1 MTMQAR
7 QIPLRHSHLS
17 IADGVAEFTHQ
28 RPASRNALTLE
39 MRQDYHDML
48 DCVEGDRSIRALI
61 LTGSGGSF
69 CAGGDLKSIQG
80 IFSNPDASA
89 RAPEAMRRRLQD
101 IHKWLRRL
109 RDLEIPVIAA
119 VDGPAAG
126 AGFSLALAADF
137 VLASERAS
145 FCMSFA
151 KVGLL
156 PDLGSLYALPRA
168 VGMMLAKE
176 LMFTGRRLEVIDA
189 KRRGIV
195 HAIHPTDRLGEEARR
210 FARRF
215 VAAPQE
221 ALALMKRA
229 LNRTFESSYDTLLDL
244 ECQAQALASAVPYY
258 AEAVDAFLNGKP
270 ARFDW
275 DRDSEA

>member
-1 MTMQAR
+1 MQAQ
-7 QIPLRHSHLS
+7 QIPLRHAQLC
-17 IADGVAEFTHQ
+17 IADGVAEFIHQ
-28 RPASRNALTLE
+28 RPASRNALSLE

-48 DCVEGDRSIRALI
+48 DHVEADRDIRALI

-69 CAGGDLKSIQG
+69 CAGGDLKSIRG
-80 IFSNPDASA
+80 IFSSADPAA
-89 RAPEAMRRRLQD
+89 RAPDAMRRRLQD

-145 FCMSFA
+145 FSMSFA

-156 PDLGSLYALPRA
+156 PDMGSLYALPRA

-189 KRRGIV
+189 KRCGIV
-195 HAIHPTDRLGEEARR
+195 HAIHPADHLAEEARR

-221 ALALMKRA
+221 SLALMKRA
-229 LNRTFESSYDTLLDL
+229 LNRSFESSYDTLLEL

-275 DRDSEA
+275 DRETSD

>member
-1 MTMQAR
+1 MMQA
-7 QIPLRHSHLS
+7 QQLPLRHSHLS

-28 RPASRNALTLE
+28 RPASRNALSPE

-48 DCVEGDRSIRALI
+48 DRAEADRSIRALI

-69 CAGGDLKSIQG
+69 CSGGDLKAIQD
-80 IFSNPDASA
+80 IFSGPDPSA
-89 RAPEAMRRRLQD
+89 RRPEMMRRRLQD

-119 VDGPAAG
+119 VDGAAAG

-137 VLASERAS
+137 VLASERAW

-156 PDLGSLYALPRA
+156 PDMGSLYALPRV
-168 VGMMLAKE
+168 VGMTLAKE
-176 LMFTGRRLEVIDA
+176 LMFTGRRLEVADA
-189 KRRGIV
+189 RRCGIV
-195 HAIHPTDRLGEEARR
+195 HAIHPTDTLPEQARR

-215 VAAPQE
+215 AAAPQE
-221 ALALMKRA
+221 ALALTKRA
-229 LNRTFESSYDTLLDL
+229 LNRSFESPYDTLLDL

-258 AEAVDAFLNGKP
+258 AEAVDGFLNGKP

-275 DRDSEA
+275 DRQTEA

>member
-1 MTMQAR
+1 MQPQ
-7 QIPLRHSHLS
+7 QIPLRHSHLC

-48 DCVEGDRSIRALI
+48 DCVESDRSIRALI

-80 IFSNPDASA
+80 IFSSPDPSA

-156 PDLGSLYALPRA
+156 PDMGALYALPRA

-176 LMFTGRRLEVIDA
+176 LMFTGRRLEVSDA
-189 KRRGIV
+189 RRCGIV
-195 HAIHPTDRLGEEARR
+195 HAIHPAEYLGEEARR

-258 AEAVDAFLNGKP
+258 AEAVDAFLHGKP

-275 DRDSEA
+275 DREAQS